1 MSESSSS
8 LPKKIQKLFNQICND
23 SIEKTNYY
31 SLGSEYL
38 KCDSILSVLSQNRDM
53 SNHVVNAY
61 LQLLQTTLKGISSK
75 VLVFGTWGWEYVI
88 KEYDQPDVNFI
99 ER

>member
-1 MSESSSS
+1 MSESY
-8 LPKKIQKLFNQICND
+8 LPKKIEKLFNQIRND
-23 SIEKTNYY
+23 SIDKNNYY
-31 SLGSEYL
+31 SFGSDYL
-38 KCDSILSVLSQNRDM
+38 RCDSILSVLCENRDM

-61 LQLLQTTLKGISSK
+61 LQVLQNTLTGMSTK

-88 KEYDQPDVNFI
+88 KEYEQPGVNFI